1 MNCLVD
7 TNVFL
12 EILLNQAGRKKCE
25 AFLQGE
31 KGAAWISDFTLHSI
45 GVLLFRQ
52 KRPELFGRFAADT
65 LPQFTILSLSKA
77 GYSRLAGVSTRHSLD
92 FDLMLQGPIG
102 SNYEIDASTDLFTWL
117 PLTNFTSTNSPFY
130 FNVPP
135 ATNSSQQFY
144 RALM

>member
-7 TNVFL
+7 TNIFL

-52 KRPELFGRFAADT
+52 KRPELFDKFAADT

-77 GYSRLAGVSTRHSLD
+77 GYSRLAEINNRHGLD
-92 FDLMLQGPIG
+92 FD
-102 SNYEIDASTDLFTWL
+102 DAYQFAVARENNLAIATQDKDFQRVR
-117 PLTNFTSTNSPFY
+117 
-130 FNVPP
+130 NVVDV
-135 ATNSSQQFY
+135 
-144 RALM
+144 RLL